1 MGTFLFL
8 VAIILFVL
16 GIVFLILSI
25 KNKTSKKRG
34 IILIII
40 AILCLII
47 GYISDVA
54 TGNFVPD
61 EQTQQTVTAP
71 EEQQE
76 VVESEPEQ
84 TKPEEQTV
92 VEEEPTTEEI
102 EQQEKDASVDVS
114 YEDLARNPDSMTGQ
128 MVHMTAHITYIYGDV
143 HDSVGCSA
151 GMTYD
156 ETFEMWN
163 DEIYLLVPYDDG
175 TRVLEDDVI
184 EIWGTYEGLS
194 NNTDFMVSTNSAP
207 YIEVKYWNFVE

>member
-1 MGTFLFL
+1 MGTFLFF
-8 VAIILFVL
+8 VAVVLIVL

-25 KNKTSKKRG
+25 KNKTPKKRG

-40 AILCLII
+40 AILCLIL

-61 EQTQQTVTAP
+61 EQTQQTVAEP

-76 VVESEPEQ
+76 VVKTESEQ
-84 TKPEEQTV
+84 TDSEEQAV
-92 VEEEPTTEEI
+92 VEEKPTQEEI
-102 EQQEKDASVDVS
+102 VQQEKDASKDVS

-128 MVHMTAHITYIYGDV
+128 MVHMTAHISYVYGDV

-151 GMTYD
+151 GMTYNEAYD
-156 ETFEMWN
+156 MWS

-175 TRVLEDDVI
+175 TRVLADDII

-207 YIEVKYWNFVE
+207 YIEVKYWNFVD